1 MINAQLLNSQASL
14 NNYFAIESISYVPG
28 ENVKINIKIINP
40 ELNIRLI
47 PDASA
52 IVTMTFRKTD
62 NTDLVKTATL
72 IDADDRS
79 MWTVSLTALES
90 ADIASNVIQVSLDNI
105 GDGSD
110 IDKAVIPNG
119 LSKILTSGDC

>member
-79 MWTVSLTALES
+79 MDCLFNSLRVCRHCLKC
-90 ADIASNVIQVSLDNI
+90 N
-105 GDGSD
+105 
-110 IDKAVIPNG
+110 
-119 LSKILTSGDC
+119 TS